1 MKKNI
6 KKIILIINV
15 ILIILAII
23 FLGLSIFLND
33 ENNTFLILALSNI
46 IIVNILNIIINKK
59 RI

>member
-23 FLGLSIFLND
+23 FFGLSIFLND